1 MGGGLMQLVAYGAQ
15 DVYLTGNPQITFFK
29 VVYRR
34 HTNFSMESILQVWEG
49 GTQGYPT
56 TNTATI
62 RRNGDLI
69 YHMWIE
75 MIGSDT
81 CTFPST
87 PDSKRGVVNPGTKWI
102 KYVELEIG
110 GQRIDRLSGDWIST
124 YHSLTQP
131 NTSACSVTIR
141 EEHNTGQYPVANK
154 HYINIQKEGT
164 LFQHTSGTGGFHIT
178 SNVSGASIEYF
189 QNNRFLVPLPF
200 YFCKNPGLALPLIS
214 LQYHEVKIHL
224 ENTFTELFGGDPQGS
239 EYKLWVD
246 YIFLDTDER
255 RRFSQLSHEYLI
267 EQVQEQI
274 VTDLERGAELSFNHP
289 VKELVWISR
298 DYLSGG
304 QFYNATNSAHYF
316 IEEGSRDLLG
326 EFQLKFNGK
335 DRFSPQD
342 VTYFTRLQILNYHT
356 GCGGVDLDGLD
367 TNNKEH
373 RPDNSIAVYSFALK
387 PEEHQPSGT
396 CNFSRLDHVELS
408 CNPKPLSLLVKQR
421 LIQTVQAYSSSNQPV
436 NSDKLNGV
444 SLGTQRA
451 KVFAVNYNVLRI
463 MNGMGGLAYAN

>member
-1 MGGGLMQLVAYGAQ
+1 MEGDKNDA
-15 DVYLTGNPQITFFK
+15 GN
-29 VVYRR
+29 
-34 HTNFSMESILQVWEG
+34 QV
-49 GTQGYPT
+49 
-56 TNTATI
+56 
-62 RRNGDLI
+62 NGKNRI
-69 YHMWIE
+69 
-75 MIGSDT
+75 
-81 CTFPST
+81 
-87 PDSKRGVVNPGTKWI
+87 N
-102 KYVELEIG
+102 VE
-110 GQRIDRLSGDWIST
+110 
-124 YHSLTQP
+124 
-131 NTSACSVTIR
+131 
-141 EEHNTGQYPVANK
+141 
-154 HYINIQKEGT
+154 KEGT
-164 LFQHTSGTGGFHIT
+164 LFQHTSGTGGFHIV
-178 SNVSGASIEYF
+178 SNETNGLIDYF

-224 ENTFTELFGGDPQGS
+224 ENTFTELFSDGDPLGS

-304 QFYNATNSAHYF
+304 QFYNASDHSSNYF
-316 IEEGSRDLLG
+316 KEEGSRDLLG

-356 GCGGVDLDGLD
+356 GCGGIDLDNID
-367 TNNKEH
+367 TNHNEH

-396 CNFSRLDHVELS
+396 CNFSRLES
-408 CNPKPLSLLVKQR
+408 R
-421 LIQTVQAYSSSNQPV
+421 
-436 NSDKLNGV
+436 
-444 SLGTQRA
+444 
-451 KVFAVNYNVLRI
+451 
-463 MNGMGGLAYAN
+463 